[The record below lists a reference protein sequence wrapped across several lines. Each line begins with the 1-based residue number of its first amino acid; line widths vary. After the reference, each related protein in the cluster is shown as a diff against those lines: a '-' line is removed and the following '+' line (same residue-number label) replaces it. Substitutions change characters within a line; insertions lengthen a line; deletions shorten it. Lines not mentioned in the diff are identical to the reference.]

1 MKPDVNYCAY
11 SDQDGVEINGGEIES
26 LTPTEYDDILKL
38 SNCTRV
44 RVSRCVIN
52 SIGGNREDGVDIMRG
67 CRDVVFNECDVG
79 AGERYAF
86 TLKGGSQDILLR
98 RVSITRPGRW
108 VDIDIGNYSSTV
120 PDAKTSKVMLISVT
134 RSDGKPVRVRVGFAD
149 DPVIVG
155 GNVKVL
161 RCQSLALKAYVW
173 FRRKFWR

>member
-11 SDQDGVEINGGEIES
+11 ADQDGVEINGGVIES

-44 RVSRCVIN
+44 RVSQCAIN
-52 SIGGNREDGVDIMRG
+52 PNGGNREDGVDIMRG
-67 CRDVVFNECDVG
+67 SHDVVLNECDVG
-79 AGERYAF
+79 AGAKYAF
-86 TLKGGSQDILLR
+86 TIKGGSRDVLLR
-98 RVSITRPGRW
+98 RVVITRPGRW

-120 PDAKTSKVMLISVT
+120 PDAKTGRVVLESVT

-149 DPVIVG
+149 DPVVIG
-155 GNVKVL
+155 GNVTVL

-173 FRRKFWR
+173 FRRKFCR